1 MKKSTTLNRR
11 SFNQLLATGA
21 LLSPLYGFT
30 PPVPKLGSKMK
41 MGLVTYLWG
50 KDWDLPEL
58 IANCT
63 KARIFGVELR
73 IEHAHAVTLELSS
86 SERLEVKKRF
96 EDSRVTCLGMGT
108 NQAYHYADDS
118 RLKTEI
124 EGTKSYIKL
133 SHDIGGTG
141 VKVKP
146 NAFPKGVSKEKTI
159 EQIGKALNE
168 VGKFGADYGQA
179 IRVEVHG
186 RGTQELP
193 NMKAIMD
200 VADHPNVKVCWNCN
214 DQDLIGE
221 GLEYNFNLVKDR
233 FGDTVH
239 IREVNVGEYPYPT
252 LAKLFTAIDYNGWIL
267 LECRTN
273 PDDKVVAM
281 KEQRRLWKK
290 MVKQARREIKS

>member
-1 MKKSTTLNRR
+1 MNKPSTINRR
-11 SFNQLLATGA
+11 SFNQLLAAGA

-30 PPVPKLGSKMK
+30 APPAKLGSNMK

-50 KDWDLPEL
+50 KDWDLPTL
-58 IANCT
+58 IENCT
-63 KARIFGVELR
+63 KAKTFGVELR
-73 IEHAHAVTLELSS
+73 IEHAHAVTLDLSQN
-86 SERLEVKKRF
+86 ERLEVKKRF
-96 EDSRVTCLGMGT
+96 ADSRVTCLGMGT
-108 NQAYHYADDS
+108 NQAYHYADSS
-118 RLKTEI
+118 RLQQEI
-124 EGTKSYIKL
+124 EGTKAYIKL

-159 EQIGKALNE
+159 EQIGLALNE
-168 VGKFGADYGQA
+168 VGKFGADYGQV

-200 VADHPNVKVCWNCN
+200 IADHPNVKVCWNCN

-221 GLEYNFNLVKDR
+221 GLEHNFNLVKDR

-239 IREVNVGEYPYPT
+239 IREVNVGEYPYPA
-252 LAKLFTAIDYNGWIL
+252 LAKLFTAIDYDGWIL

-273 PDDKVVAM
+273 PEDKLAAM
-281 KEQRRLWKK
+281 KEQRKLWNK
-290 MVKQARREIKS
+290 MVKQARREIKV

>member
-1 MKKSTTLNRR
+1 MKNSSILNRR

-21 LLSPLYGFT
+21 LLSPLYGFKV
-30 PPVPKLGSKMK
+30 PPPKLGSKMK

-50 KDWDLPEL
+50 KDWDLPTL
-58 IANCT
+58 ITNCA
-63 KARIFGVELR
+63 KAKTFGVELR
-73 IEHAHAVTLELSS
+73 IEHAHAVTLDLSKNQ
-86 SERLEVKKRF
+86 RLEVKKQF
-96 EDSRVTCLGMGT
+96 TDSRVTCLGMGT
-108 NQAYHYADDS
+108 NQAYHYTDTT
-118 RLKTEI
+118 RLNAEI
-124 EGTKSYIKL
+124 EGTKAFIKL

-193 NMKAIMD
+193 NLKAIMD

-221 GLEYNFNLVKDR
+221 GLESNFNLVKDR

-239 IREVNVGEYPYPT
+239 IREVNVGAYPYAT
-252 LAKLFTAIDYNGWIL
+252 LAKLFTAIDYEGWIL

-273 PDDKVVAM
+273 PANKVAAM
-281 KEQRRLWKK
+281 KEQRKLWNK
-290 MVKQARREIKS
+290 MVKQARRELKG

>member
-1 MKKSTTLNRR
+1 MKKPTTLNRR
-11 SFNQLLATGA
+11 TFNQLLATGT

-30 PPVPKLGSKMK
+30 TPSAKLGSKMK

-50 KDWDLPEL
+50 KDWDLPTL
-58 IANCT
+58 IEYCT
-63 KARIFGVELR
+63 KAKTYGVELR
-73 IEHAHAVTLELSS
+73 IEHAHAVTLDLSPND
-86 SERLEVKKRF
+86 RLEVKKRF

-108 NQAYHYADDS
+108 NQAYHYADSS
-118 RLKTEI
+118 RLKAEI
-124 EGTKSYIKL
+124 EGTKEYIKL

-159 EQIGKALNE
+159 EQIGKSLNE
-168 VGKFGADYGQA
+168 VGKFGADYGQV

-200 VADHPNVKVCWNCN
+200 IADHPNVKVCWNCN

-221 GLEYNFNLVKDR
+221 GLEHNFNLVKDR

-239 IREVNVGEYPYPT
+239 IREVNVGEYPYSA
-252 LAKLFTAIDYNGWIL
+252 LAKLFTAIDYDGWIL

-273 PDDKVVAM
+273 PEDKLAAM
-281 KEQRRLWKK
+281 KEQRKLWNK
-290 MVKQARREIKS
+290 MVKQARREIKN

>member
-1 MKKSTTLNRR
+1 MKQPSKLNRR

-30 PPVPKLGSKMK
+30 APPAKLGSKMK

-50 KDWDLPEL
+50 KDWDLPTL
-58 IANCT
+58 IENCS
-63 KARIFGVELR
+63 KAKTFGVELR
-73 IEHAHAVTLELSS
+73 IEHAHAVTLDLSQND
-86 SERLEVKKRF
+86 RQEVKKRF
-96 EDSRVTCLGMGT
+96 ADSRVTCLGMGT
-108 NQAYHYADDS
+108 NQAYHYADS
-118 RLKTEI
+118 ARLKTEI
-124 EGTKSYIKL
+124 EGTKEYIKL

-146 NAFPKGVSKEKTI
+146 NGFPKGVSKEKTI

-168 VGKFGADYGQA
+168 VGKFGADYGQV

-200 VADHPNVKVCWNCN
+200 IADHPNVKVCWNCN

-221 GLEYNFNLVKDR
+221 GLEHNFNLVKGR

-239 IREVNVGEYPYPT
+239 IREVNVGEYPYPA
-252 LAKLFTAIDYNGWIL
+252 LAKLFTAIDYDGWIL

-273 PDDKVVAM
+273 PDDKLAAM
-281 KEQRRLWKK
+281 KEQRKLWNK
-290 MVKQARREIKS
+290 MVKQARREIKA